1 MADNGVIWTA
11 SGRFEPE
18 SFDSEADL
26 ESAVLQVQAD
36 LFGPERIYLPVKR
49 KIGAKGG
56 MRNIPDGYVLDL
68 SGAHPRL
75 LVVENELASHDPL
88 RHIAVQLLQFSL
100 SFEDEQILVKR
111 ILAEA
116 ISQEPTVRVR
126 CEQYAATHAY
136 SSVDH
141 LLEELVFQESFTA
154 LVIIDQL
161 ESNLERVLSSR
172 LAFGVEVLEL
182 VRYRNHLGEIAY
194 FFTPFLADLDEQR
207 EAGLSTPHVDTSEID
222 TIVVPAQEYGFRETF
237 LNENRWWS
245 VRIHG
250 SMRPRLKYIA
260 AYQVAPVSA
269 ITHIAPIAS
278 IRPWKDTD
286 KVVIDFA
293 APAEAIGP
301 ISLVKGGRVKA
312 PQNVRYAKREALMS
326 AKTLDDIW

>member
-11 SGRFEPE
+11 SGRFEPDP
-18 SFDSEADL
+18 FDSEAEL
-26 ESAVLQVQAD
+26 ESAILQVQED

-56 MRNIPDGYVLDL
+56 IRNIPDGYVLDL
-68 SGAHPRL
+68 SGAHPRM

-116 ISQEPTVRVR
+116 IAQAPAVRARCQEYSAR
-126 CEQYAATHAY
+126 HSY

-161 ESNLERVLSSR
+161 DSNLERVLSSR

-194 FFTPFLADLDEQR
+194 LFTPFLADLDEHR
-207 EAGLSTPHVDTSEID
+207 EAGLSTTRIDASELD
-222 TIVVPAQEYGFRETF
+222 TIVVPAQEEGFRETF

-269 ITHIAPIAS
+269 ITHIAPIES
-278 IRPWKDTD
+278 IRQWKETD
-286 KVVIDFA
+286 KVVINFS
-293 APAEAIGP
+293 APAEVIGP
-301 ISLVKGGRVKA
+301 INLVKGGRVKA